1 MPGANQMSMLA
12 TSALGIA
19 GSFVGGGLV
28 RLVNRPPEGSTFHP
42 GGLVGSVI
50 GALVLL
56 WLVQH
61 T

>member
-1 MPGANQMSMLA
+1 MSMLA

-42 GGLVGSVI
+42 AGLVGSVI